1 MTHHSR
7 MKSTSSSPYT
17 VLQARLQAWLV
28 NLLSV
33 VVEAYELG
41 AVIGKGARIVVGDD
55 ELTPDVMYVPNSARR
70 AVKPD
75 AIYAPPALAVD
86 VLHSATS
93 EEARAALR
101 RRYAAA
107 HVLEYWQIEADRGRG
122 FCYQADANWN
132 YDLIPPDK
140 GGLHYSAA
148 IVQLAFP
155 VEWFRK
161 QPGLLTLM
169 EWWGLVEVAR

>member
-1 MTHHSR
+1 MIAFYA
-7 MKSTSSSPYT
+7 MSSSPYS
-17 VLQARLQAWLV
+17 VLQAKLQAWLV
-28 NLLSV
+28 TLLTV

-41 AVIGKGARIVVGDD
+41 AVIGKGARVVVGDD
-55 ELTPDVMYVPNSARR
+55 VLTPDVLYVPNSERR
-70 AVKPD
+70 SVKAD
-75 AIYAPPALAVD
+75 AIYGPPALAID
-86 VLHSATS
+86 VLHSGVS
-93 EEARAALR
+93 EEERAALR

-107 HVLEYWQIEADRGRG
+107 HVLEYWQIEADKGRG

-161 QPGLLTLM
+161 QPGLLKLM
-169 EWWGLVEVAR
+169 EWWGIVETEE